1 MLMLKKILVPTDFSD
16 YANHALRAAF
26 RLAEHTGAEVV
37 LLHVVEVMPTTF
49 YAPLVFTT
57 ENNLI
62 EQELHQHMVERAQD
76 ELKRV
81 LEEMGDM
88 VQKVSHRIVVEVG
101 RAYPIIM
108 EYEQEEQPD
117 CIMIGGRGADAL
129 EGTLIGS
136 TTDKV
141 VRHAACPV
149 FVIKSDF
156 APSRVRKIVF
166 AIGFDEES
174 EGVVKELKY
183 WQEILQ
189 ADLLLLRVNT
199 PTDFMT
205 SREIEQAYRRF
216 IERYELNASLHVYC
230 DVSQDEG
237 IVNFADDVQA
247 DLIVVPTHQRRGIS
261 HLFLGSIAEDVVEHA
276 HRSVLTFNLK
286 KQKSHG

>member
-1 MLMLKKILVPTDFSD
+1 MLKKILVPTDFSD
-16 YANHALRAAF
+16 YATHALRGAF
-26 RLAEHTGAEVV
+26 RLAENTGAEVII
-37 LLHVVEVMPTTF
+37 LHVLEVVPTTF
-49 YAPLVFTT
+49 YAPSVFTT
-57 ENNLI
+57 EHNLV
-62 EQELHQHMVERAQD
+62 EQELHQHMVERAHD
-76 ELKRV
+76 ELKRI
-81 LEEMGDM
+81 LAKMGEEK
-88 VQKVSHRIVVEVG
+88 QKVAHRIVVEVG

-108 EYEQEEQPD
+108 EYEKEEQPD

-141 VRHAACPV
+141 VRHASCPV

-156 APSRVRKIVF
+156 DPQRVRKMVF
-166 AIGFDEES
+166 ATGFDEES
-174 EGVVKELKY
+174 EVAVKELKY
-183 WQEILQ
+183 WQEVLK
-189 ADLLLLRVNT
+189 AELLLLRVNT

-216 IERYELNASLHVYC
+216 IEHYDLHAGLHVYC

-286 KQKSHG
+286 KRKGHH

>member
-26 RLAEHTGAEVV
+26 RLAENTGAEV
-37 LLHVVEVMPTTF
+37 LILHVVEVIPTTF
-49 YAPLVFTT
+49 YAPSVFTT

-62 EQELHQHMVERAQD
+62 EQELHQHMIERAHD
-76 ELKRV
+76 ELKQI
-81 LEEMGDM
+81 LEKVGDPA
-88 VQKVSHRIVVEVG
+88 QKVVHRIVVEVG

-108 EYEQEEQPD
+108 EYEKEEQPD

-149 FVIKSDF
+149 FVIKGDF
-156 APSRVRKIVF
+156 APDRVRKMVF
-166 AIGFDEES
+166 ATGFDEES
-174 EGVVKELKY
+174 EVAVKELKY
-183 WQEILQ
+183 WQDVLKAE
-189 ADLLLLRVNT
+189 LLLLRVNT

-205 SREIEQAYRRF
+205 TREIEQAYRNF
-216 IERYELNASLHVYC
+216 IERYGLNASLHVYC
-230 DVSQDEG
+230 EVSQDEG

-286 KQKSHG
+286 KQKSHD

>member
-16 YANHALRAAF
+16 YAKHALRAAF

-37 LLHVVEVMPTTF
+37 LLHVVEVVPTTF
-49 YAPLVFTT
+49 YAPSVFTT

-62 EQELHQHMVERAQD
+62 EQELHQHMVERAHD
-76 ELKRV
+76 ELKRG
-81 LEEMGDM
+81 LEEMGDV
-88 VQKVSHRIVVEVG
+88 VQKVAHRIVVEVG

-149 FVIKSDF
+149 FVIKGDF
-156 APSRVRKIVF
+156 APNRVRKMLF
-166 AIGFDEES
+166 ATGFDEES
-174 EGVVKELKY
+174 EVAVKELKY

-286 KQKSHG
+286 KQKPHG